1 MDIIQH
7 VEGGWRMV
15 SKIMFFE
22 VNMHGHLVN
31 SKHRQ
36 SADFQFRST
45 WWKKTMLIFSSK
57 IQIMQACTGMSY
69 RLANE
74 NPQHLVVLQLPIK
87 SEHGGS
93 ANLLESM
100 SMT

>member
-45 WWKKTMLIFSSK
+45 WWKKTMLIFRQKYKSCRHA
-57 IQIMQACTGMSY
+57 QACHTDWRMKTHS
-69 RLANE
+69 
-74 NPQHLVVLQLPIK
+74 
-87 SEHGGS
+87 
-93 ANLLESM
+93 
-100 SMT
+100 T